1 MSRSDESFLTL
12 GMESSCDDTA
22 VAVLRGPCKVE
33 AELLSSQIKDHAP
46 FGGVVPEFAAR
57 RHLEAFLPLTEEA
70 LRRAGVKEPR
80 EEIGLIAVT
89 SGPGLMGSL
98 LVGVMAAKALA
109 LAWERPLIGVNHLEG
124 HIFANVVSYPDLA
137 PPFLCM
143 IVSGGHTEIVLV
155 KRFGEYLLLGG
166 TRDDAAGEAYD
177 KVAKAMGLP
186 YPGGPV
192 VDRLA
197 AEGDP
202 HAFDFPQPLKG
213 SREIEFSFSGLKTAA
228 ITALKKLE
236 RAGVEVPVED
246 FCASFQRAVTET
258 LMNKL
263 RLASRRT
270 GIRTVS
276 ISGGVAAN
284 SALREALRN
293 ERGWRVCIPPVD
305 RCTDNAVMIAAAGY
319 AAFRR
324 GESSTLDLAPDPSW
338 EIWKKQ

>member
-1 MSRSDESFLTL
+1 MNSAESFLTL

-22 VAVLRGPCKVE
+22 VAVLRGPRKVE
-33 AELLSSQIKDHAP
+33 SELLSSQIDDHAP

-57 RHLEAFLPLTEEA
+57 RHLEAFLPLTKEA
-70 LRRAGVKEPR
+70 LRRAGVSNPR
-80 EEIGLIAVT
+80 EEIGLVAVT

-109 LAWERPLIGVNHLEG
+109 LAWDIPLIGVNHLEG

-143 IVSGGHTEIVLV
+143 IVSGGHTEIVLA
-155 KRFGEYLLLGG
+155 KGFGEYLMLGG

-177 KVAKAMGLP
+177 KVAKALGLP

-197 AEGDP
+197 SGGDP
-202 HAFDFPQPLKG
+202 RSFDFPVPLKG
-213 SREIEFSFSGLKTAA
+213 SSEIEFSFSGLKTAA
-228 ITALKKLE
+228 ITRIKKME
-236 RAGVEVPVED
+236 KAGVEVPVED
-246 FCASFQRAVTET
+246 FCASFQRAVTEA

-284 SALREALRN
+284 SALRAALRN
-293 ERGWRVCIPPVD
+293 ERRWRVCIPPRD

-319 AAFRR
+319 AAFLR
-324 GESSTLDLAPDPSW
+324 GERSSLDLAPDPSW
-338 EIWKKQ
+338 EIWKK